1 MNETIKAQ
9 ISAIRDSGTT
19 NMFDVRRV
27 QQEAARLEYTELE
40 DYLKGHKSEYSSFIL
55 TGEE

>member
-1 MNETIKAQ
+1 MNETIMKQ
-9 ISAIRDSGTT
+9 IMAIRDSGVT

-27 QQEAARLEYTELE
+27 QQEAARLGYAELVE
-40 DYLKGHKSEYSSFIL
+40 FLKDHPNEYSAFIL